1 MKRMAIFMLVMLAA
15 AVVVVLAPRGL
26 FLKSEKSGKGNR
38 TAARRGEDG
47 GERVLSKAREDHQER
62 GVAVREGLSFDARP
76 EERTLSLV
84 VRVVG
89 RVVGY
94 AFLIVVA
101 FAVSV
106 ALGAGIAMAMEY
118 LVGWP
123 DTWWL

>member
-15 AVVVVLAPRGL
+15 AVVVILAPWGPI
-26 FLKSEKSGKGNR
+26 LKSEKSSKGSR
-38 TAARRGEDG
+38 TAARRREDRG
-47 GERVLSKAREDHQER
+47 KRVLNKAREDHQER
-62 GVAVREGLSFDARP
+62 VVAVREGLSFDARP
-76 EERTLSLV
+76 EVRTLPLV
-84 VRVVG
+84 VRGVG

-94 AFLIVVA
+94 ALLIVAA

-106 ALGAGIAMAMEY
+106 ALGAGIAVAMEY

>member
-1 MKRMAIFMLVMLAA
+1 MAIFMLVMLAA
-15 AVVVVLAPRGL
+15 AVVVILVPWGPI
-26 FLKSEKSGKGNR
+26 LKSEKSSKGSR

-47 GERVLSKAREDHQER
+47 GKRVLNKAREDHQER
-62 GVAVREGLSFDARP
+62 VVAVREELYFDARP
-76 EERTLSLV
+76 EERTLPLV
-84 VRVVG
+84 VRGVG

-94 AFLIVVA
+94 ALLIVAA

-106 ALGAGIAMAMEY
+106 ALGAGIAVAMEY

>member
-15 AVVVVLAPRGL
+15 AVVVILVPWGPI
-26 FLKSEKSGKGNR
+26 LKSEKSGKGNR

-47 GERVLSKAREDHQER
+47 GKRVLNKAREDHQER
-62 GVAVREGLSFDARP
+62 VVAVREGLSFDARP
-76 EERTLSLV
+76 EERTLPLV
-84 VRVVG
+84 VRG
-89 RVVGY
+89 VGY
-94 AFLIVVA
+94 ALLIVAA

-106 ALGAGIAMAMEY
+106 ALGAGIAVAMEY

>member
-15 AVVVVLAPRGL
+15 AVVVILAPWGPI
-26 FLKSEKSGKGNR
+26 LKSEKSSKGSR
-38 TAARRGEDG
+38 TAARNGEDRSK
-47 GERVLSKAREDHQER
+47 RVLNKAREDHQER
-62 GVAVREGLSFDARP
+62 VVAVREGLSFDARP
-76 EERTLSLV
+76 EVRTLPLV
-84 VRVVG
+84 VRGVG

-94 AFLIVVA
+94 ALLIVAA

-106 ALGAGIAMAMEY
+106 ALGAGIAVAMEY

>member
-1 MKRMAIFMLVMLAA
+1 MKRMANFMLVMLVMLT
-15 AVVVVLAPRGL
+15 VVVVVILVPWGPI
-26 FLKSEKSGKGNR
+26 LKSEKSGKGSR

-76 EERTLSLV
+76 EERPLPLV
-84 VRVVG
+84 VRG
-89 RVVGY
+89 VGY
-94 AFLIVVA
+94 ALLIVAA

-106 ALGAGIAMAMEY
+106 ALGAGIAVAMEY